1 MMNSVEFVI
10 LSKFQLE
17 KVKYRGE
24 IFESEQSR
32 REHVKG
38 GSGRECY
45 QS

>member
-17 KVKYRGE
+17 KVKYHGE